1 MALAVATHPTRFIG
15 VGLLPLN
22 CTSSVMM
29 KAYDHAVNK
38 LGLSG
43 VVMFLGPEN
52 TPPDDPMYEILY
64 EACEKNDTPIWIHPN
79 RPPTFKDYTKTN
91 SSQYAIWNSLG
102 WVYDTSVG
110 KSDAGSWI
118 FLVVMRLCSIATIAV
133 QF

>member
-1 MALAVATHPTRFIG
+1 
-15 VGLLPLN
+15 
-22 CTSSVMM
+22 MM